1 MLLGLWYSLQQPR
14 WNKTASDSGSQCL
27 IITAMDMTK
36 QRKRVKAGRRGCFIL
51 TGVTSLCW
59 EEHEGNDT

>member
-1 MLLGLWYSLQQPR
+1 MLQQPR

-27 IITAMDMTK
+27 IIIAMNITK
-36 QRKRVKAGRRGCFIL
+36 QRKRVKAGSGGCFIL
-51 TGVTSLCW
+51 SAVISDILCW